1 MPVQALP
8 KAATLIAYFIPLYHF
23 NEILRPIMLKGLG
36 LTDLAGEI
44 IVLML
49 YALITVSISIIMF
62 KKRLD

>member
-1 MPVQALP
+1 
-8 KAATLIAYFIPLYHF
+8 
-23 NEILRPIMLKGLG
+23 
-36 LTDLAGEI
+36 LAGEV